1 MAIKMLSVSVLKL
14 LTSKVVLSVALIRPS
29 NCCDIQVKATMMP
42 RAMGNH
48 ASFKATLLGMGG
60 KRQLGRC
67 ADKSTRPI
75 PVTKPPRYKANTDL
89 DTKLD
94 RSGARLP
101 FQ

>member
-1 MAIKMLSVSVLKL
+1 MLRVSVLKL
-14 LTSKVVLSVALIRPS
+14 LTSKVVLSVALINPS

-42 RAMGNH
+42 SASGNQ
-48 ASFKATLLGMGG
+48 ASFRATVLGIGG

-75 PVTKPPRYKANTDL
+75 PVTKPPRYKAKTDL
-89 DTKLD
+89 DTKLA